1 MMHGC
6 PVAGTV
12 WFAVNGCPVAVA
24 VANVTVVNVTRRGKR
39 SGVAGASPAG
49 PRWVRGDGVRAGGG
63 GGEEG
68 GVEGSQIITA
78 VGKKIEMIS
87 LFLQ

>member
-1 MMHGC
+1 MHGC
-6 PVAGTV
+6 PVAVTV
-12 WFAVNGCPVAVA
+12 LFAINGCPVAVA
-24 VANVTVVNVTRRGKR
+24 IANVAVVNVTRRGKR

-78 VGKKIEMIS
+78 AGKMIEMIS
-87 LFLQ
+87 LLLP

>member
-1 MMHGC
+1 MHGC
-6 PVAGTV
+6 PVAV
-12 WFAVNGCPVAVA
+12 PVLLAINGGPVAVA
-24 VANVTVVNVTRRGKR
+24 VVSVAVVNVTRRGKR

-87 LFLQ
+87 LFVQ

>member
-1 MMHGC
+1 MHGC
-6 PVAGTV
+6 PVAV
-12 WFAVNGCPVAVA
+12 PVLLAINGGPVAVP
-24 VANVTVVNVTRRGKR
+24 VANVAVVNVTRRGKWR
-39 SGVAGASPAG
+39 GVAGASPAG

-68 GVEGSQIITA
+68 GVEGSQIITT

>member
-1 MMHGC
+1 MHGC
-6 PVAGTV
+6 PVAV
-12 WFAVNGCPVAVA
+12 PVLLAINGGPVAVP
-24 VANVTVVNVTRRGKR
+24 VANVAVVNVTRRGKWR
-39 SGVAGASPAG
+39 GVAGASPAG

-78 VGKKIEMIS
+78 VGKRIEMIS

>member
-1 MMHGC
+1 MHGC
-6 PVAGTV
+6 PVAVTV
-12 WFAVNGCPVAVA
+12 LLAINGGPVAVA
-24 VANVTVVNVTRRGKR
+24 VANVAVVNITRRGKW

-78 VGKKIEMIS
+78 VGKRIEMIS

>member
-1 MMHGC
+1 MHGC
-6 PVAGTV
+6 PVAV
-12 WFAVNGCPVAVA
+12 PVLLAINGGPVAVA
-24 VANVTVVNVTRRGKR
+24 VVSVAVVNVTRRGKR

>member
-1 MMHGC
+1 MHR
-6 PVAGTV
+6 
-12 WFAVNGCPVAVA
+12 CPVAVTVLFA
-24 VANVTVVNVTRRGKR
+24 INGGPVAVPVANVAVVNVTRRGKWR
-39 SGVAGASPAG
+39 GVAGASPAG

-78 VGKKIEMIS
+78 VGKRIEMIS